1 MDLTST
7 KYCTMSHLSNNM
19 GSCFWQRHSNE
30 TEIGRGIFTTCVS
43 NLAWKNRK
51 DPQRGQ
57 FEREAPEILCVSSSA
72 ALLRTYSQPPDQCL
86 VSSRDVQLPKLLEHF
101 EGWTMLEIIPFLDMK
116 LGVKR
121 PSCRIHVRTKPEG
134 VHRLLSHAAYFLGY
148 CFCLPV
154 SLCFEKYE
162 KCFLCEF
169 CSCMSD
175 FAKSPSGSRIFV
187 WKLID
192 SSAVLSVLSW
202 PSNGHRYG
210 SAWPST
216 EQHPATFCNTPLK
229 LTQSKSHQ
237 ENQML

>member
-1 MDLTST
+1 MCFKSCLEESERSSAWPVRTWSTGNPLRLIICSTSADL
-7 KYCTMSHLSNNM
+7 
-19 GSCFWQRHSNE
+19 
-30 TEIGRGIFTTCVS
+30 FTTS
-43 NLAWKNRK
+43 WPMLGFIKRRAASKAPRTFWGMNHAWNHPLFRHEAGGEAAKLQ
-51 DPQRGQ
+51 DPCQ
-57 FEREAPEILCVSSSA
+57 
-72 ALLRTYSQPPDQCL
+72 
-86 VSSRDVQLPKLLEHF
+86 
-101 EGWTMLEIIPFLDMK
+101 
-116 LGVKR
+116 
-121 PSCRIHVRTKPEG
+121 KPEG

-162 KCFLCEF
+162 KCFPCEF

-229 LTQSKSHQ
+229 LTQSRSHQ

>member
-1 MDLTST
+1 MHRWWTLQVPST
-7 KYCTMSHLSNNM
+7 AQWVT
-19 GSCFWQRHSNE
+19 QA
-30 TEIGRGIFTTCVS
+30 TTWSV
-43 NLAWKNRK
+43 AF
-51 DPQRGQ
+51 D
-57 FEREAPEILCVSSSA
+57 SA
-72 ALLRTYSQPPDQCL
+72 ARTKQKLVGGSSPHVFQILPGRIGKILSVASSNVKHRKSFASHHLQHFCGLIHNLLTNAWFHQETWGMNHAWNHPLFRHEAGGEAG
-86 VSSRDVQLPKLLEHF
+86 KLQD
-101 EGWTMLEIIPFLDMK
+101 P
-116 LGVKR
+116 
-121 PSCRIHVRTKPEG
+121 CQKPEG

-148 CFCLPV
+148 WFCLPV

-162 KCFLCEF
+162 KCFPCEF